1 MHMTVQVESKI
12 ESSFL
17 YRVLKFDG
25 LFAVLSGIV
34 LVLGASA
41 IASLFDLENQ
51 IAFVVV
57 GVLVLGYGASLLL
70 LIKQGSDNRK
80 IALAAIT
87 LNMSW
92 VVLSYLGLLLG
103 WFPVNAAGKWTIA
116 LVAEAVLVF
125 AVLEFIGLRRQQ

>member
-1 MHMTVQVESKI
+1 MTVQVESKI

-34 LVLGASA
+34 LILGASA

-70 LIKQGSDNRK
+70 LTKQGSDNRK

>member
-1 MHMTVQVESKI
+1 MTVQVESKI

-25 LFAVLSGIV
+25 LFAFLSGIV

-51 IAFVVV
+51 IALVVV

-70 LIKQGSDNRK
+70 LTKQGSDNRK
-80 IALAAIT
+80 IALAATT
-87 LNMSW
+87 LNMS
-92 VVLSYLGLLLG
+92 
-103 WFPVNAAGKWTIA
+103 
-116 LVAEAVLVF
+116 
-125 AVLEFIGLRRQQ
+125 